1 MLNKPITHHRLV
13 IILIVIALLML
24 GAAFASVPLYNMF
37 CKVTGYGG
45 TIQRVY
51 NTSSIKGSRKIK
63 ILFDSNIEPALPW
76 KFYPKQRH
84 VNLVPGENV
93 LAFYESENLSDQSI
107 KGMAVYNVTP
117 HKVGKYFHKIEC
129 FCFEEFILSP
139 KQKVLMPVYFFI
151 DPKIQDDTQAQ
162 DIETITLSYTFFKLD
177 G

>member
-1 MLNKPITHHRLV
+1 MLNKPTDHRRLV
-13 IILIVIALLML
+13 VGLIAMALLML
-24 GAAFASVPLYNMF
+24 GAAFASVPLYNIF

-45 TIQRVY
+45 TTQRAY
-51 NTSSIKGSRKIK
+51 NISSLKGSRKIK
-63 ILFDSNIEPALPW
+63 ILFDSNIDPNLPW

-84 VNLVPGENV
+84 VNLIPGENV
-93 LAFYESENLSDQSI
+93 LAFYESENLSDQGI
-107 KGMAVYNVTP
+107 RGMAVYNVTP

-129 FCFEEFILSP
+129 FCFEEFILSS

-151 DPKIQDDTQAQ
+151 DPKIENDAQAQ